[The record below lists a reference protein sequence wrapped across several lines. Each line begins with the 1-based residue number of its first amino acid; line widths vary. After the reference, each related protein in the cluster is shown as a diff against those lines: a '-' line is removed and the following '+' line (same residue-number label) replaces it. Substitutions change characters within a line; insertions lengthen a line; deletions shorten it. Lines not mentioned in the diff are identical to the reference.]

1 MRGFVYEAS
10 SGEPVIFSNVYLE
23 GTSHGGSTDIN
34 GYYSITK
41 VPAGKYTLL
50 VTFLGYDTIRQEI
63 VLKPGDVQNQKFNL
77 KESSVSLE
85 TVNITAEKIE
95 SRTETK
101 TSVISIT
108 PKTLNK
114 IPSIGGQSDCSI
126 PASGSRSCL
135 YW

>member
-1 MRGFVYEAS
+1 M
-10 SGEPVIFSNVYLE
+10 
-23 GTSHGGSTDIN
+23 
-34 GYYSITK
+34 
-41 VPAGKYTLL
+41 

-114 IPSIGGQSDCSI
+114 IPSIGGQSDLAQYLQVVPGVVFTGDQGGQLYIREARPFKTKYCSMV
-126 PASGSRSCL
+126 
-135 YW
+135 